1 MKLGRP
7 ILRVRSLLALAAC
20 LALAVPGTAAQGG
33 PVSGGT
39 LDYLS
44 QYLIA
49 PDDVALMERDGL
61 LAFNRQFGRDAV
73 RLLDEG
79 TPDEFQTAVALVAI
93 GASGLE
99 EETARL
105 RQAATDGAGL
115 LRQAGIIGLG
125 ELGPRGGKEL
135 VGLLDVPGHPELVRL
150 ALLRSGNELGRKVL
164 LDRFRSSGADP
175 ALLELIDFVD
185 APGGFVQVPSSARLL
200 FELRFSAARDYG
212 LVDGQRWGV
221 HLLEALAADDAFLDE
236 VVFLAAADSYDAAVR
251 DFVLARL
258 VEEGGPAPVAAA
270 MRCMP
275 DELRALVEN
284 DLWAPEGLAE
294 WLVVMRELEHAG
306 PEPADVPLLLLATEQ
321 PAIELAAHRQL
332 AELGEVASAEFLR
345 DKLSDSS
352 APIRAGA
359 VRGLGGSDDK
369 TWLTELERMKDDPD
383 AAVRM
388 SALVARVRLGSGSAL
403 AKVREL
409 LNDPSGPDVPTLIQ
423 ALALEVDDPLVKPLL
438 QGARDRALGDDRMVI
453 DTALRSRGDLFV
465 GRDLVKVLGMP
476 SGLEGRAWIVTSL
489 ARNVDR
495 QDVPFLE
502 QVFPSEHFPGVNTD
516 VAVALARS
524 GSPEGTALLRKALW
538 RGPFDRSQL
547 AAAAL
552 VDQGGVR
559 VLTTELASAPLET
572 STEALR
578 RVGYAIGIFGG
589 IDELDRLRRRRGPGD
604 PALMGAYLG
613 TLASRTF

>member
-7 ILRVRSLLALAAC
+7 FLTLAAC
-20 LALAVPGTAAQGG
+20 LALVSLAAPVARAQGG

-39 LDYLS
+39 LEYLS
-44 QYLIA
+44 QYLVA
-49 PDDVALMERDGL
+49 SDDLALMERDRL
-61 LAFNRQFGRDAV
+61 LAFNRHFGRDAV

-105 RQAATDGAGL
+105 RQAATDGGGL
-115 LRQAGIIGLG
+115 LRQAGIIALG

-135 VGLLDVPGHPELVRL
+135 IGLLDVPGDPELVRL

-164 LDRFRSSGADP
+164 LDRFRSGGADP
-175 ALLELIDFVD
+175 ELLELIDFVD
-185 APGGFVQVPSSARLL
+185 APGGFIEIPASARLI
-200 FELRFSAARDYG
+200 FELRFAAARDYG

-258 VEEGGPAPVAAA
+258 IEEGGTAPVAAA

-275 DELRALVEN
+275 DELRALVAN
-284 DLWAPEGLAE
+284 DLWEPAGLAE

-306 PEPADVPLLLLATEQ
+306 PEAEDVPLLLLATEQ
-321 PAIELAAHRQL
+321 PAIALAAHRQL

-345 DKLSDSS
+345 DALADAS

-359 VRGLGGSDDK
+359 ARGLGGTDDK
-369 TWLTELERMKDDPD
+369 AWLTELERMKDDPD

-409 LNDPSGPDVPTLIQ
+409 LNDPSGADVPMLVQ

-465 GRDLVKVLGMP
+465 GRDLVQVLGMP
-476 SGLEGRAWIVTSL
+476 SGLEDRAWIVTTL

-502 QVFPSEHFPGVNTD
+502 KVFPSEHFPGINTD